1 MSIHKG
7 QKEWFPNN
15 FKCACF
21 NSRLS

>member
-7 QKEWFPNN
+7 QPEWFRHN

>member
-7 QKEWFPNN
+7 WQERFPHN

-21 NSRLS
+21 NSRQS